1 MKAIEERSGSK
12 RWTMVAVILGSG
24 IVFLDSTVV
33 SVALPRIGQDL
44 PSSLFSPLEAQNY
57 VYNGYLLTLSALLI
71 LAGALSDYYGRRRM
85 FAVGLA
91 GFGITSLACGLA
103 WNMES
108 LILFRLFQGAM
119 GALLVPGS
127 LSIINTTFGGE
138 ERGRAFG
145 VWAGASAGTTILGP
159 FIGGLLVQGIS
170 WRAAFLI
177 NIPLVV
183 MALYAT
189 VIGVRESRDEEMSPR
204 FDWLGAAAVALAVG
218 GLAFGTIRGQQREWH
233 DATAFIA
240 LAVGAVATLAIVPL
254 MRLRQHPLIPPSLFR
269 SRNFSVTNLST
280 LVIYG
285 ALYVTFFNLGL
296 FVQGTLGYNPA
307 AAGIMGIP
315 GTLLLVLFSTRFGT
329 LAARYGPRLF
339 MTVGPALMGLGVLW
353 YMRVPATSHAWV
365 WGTSGSATLLPPFDY
380 LRDFLPGLLLFGAG
394 LMIMVAPL
402 TTAVMTSVPEH
413 NSGVA
418 SAINNAISRVGP
430 QLAGALIFVAI
441 ASSFY
446 SGLAA
451 RVPHLPVSS
460 EHVRSEIA
468 PLNRPD
474 PSDRFRLRG
483 DGTLTGR
490 ELIRPAKEASTHSFH
505 VAMLIG
511 AMLLFA
517 GACVNAV
524 GIRNPERV
532 RREEEQVPGEAE
544 EAPTVEPPHEAIGVG
559 VHPGDPLH
567 DELHESGE
575 LHHHHVC
582 TSPPLAGTPV
592 ASGEDRARAGPQE

>member
-1 MKAIEERSGSK
+1 MATSPTAVSK

-33 SVALPRIGQDL
+33 NVALPRIGKEL
-44 PSSLFSPLEAQNY
+44 HSSLFSTLEAQNY
-57 VYNGYLLTLSALLI
+57 VYSGYLLTLSALLI

-85 FAVGLA
+85 FAIGLA
-91 GFGITSLACGLA
+91 GFGLTSLACGMA
-103 WNMES
+103 WNFES
-108 LILFRLFQGAM
+108 LIAFRLLQGAM

-127 LSIINTTFGGE
+127 LSIINTAFAGE

-159 FIGGLLVQGIS
+159 FIGGVLVQGIS

-183 MALYAT
+183 VALYAT
-189 VIGVRESRDEEMSPR
+189 LGHVAESRDEEMSPR

-218 GLAFGTIRGQQREWH
+218 GLAYGTIRGQQREWH

-240 LAVGAVATLAIVPL
+240 LALGGVATLAIVPL
-254 MRLRQHPLIPPSLFR
+254 MKFRPHPLIPPALFR
-269 SRNFSVTNLST
+269 SRNFSVTNIST

-285 ALYVTFFNLGL
+285 ALYVTFFNMGL

-315 GTLLLVLFSTRFGT
+315 GTLLLALFSTRFGA

-339 MTVGPALMGLGVLW
+339 MAVGPALMGLGVLW
-353 YMRVPATSHAWV
+353 YIRVPATSHPWV
-365 WGTSGSATLLPPFDY
+365 WGTSAAGSLLPPADY
-380 LRDFLPGLLLFGAG
+380 LIDFLPGLLLFGAG

-451 RVPHLPVSS
+451 RVSGLDVAS
-460 EHVRSEIA
+460 EKVRSQIA

-474 PSDRFRLRG
+474 PADRFHLRG
-483 DGTLTGR
+483 DGTVSGGQLT
-490 ELIRPAKEASTHSFH
+490 RPAKEASTHSFH
-505 VAMLIG
+505 VAMVIG
-511 AMLLFA
+511 AVLLFA
-517 GACVNAV
+517 GAAINAV
-524 GIRNPERV
+524 GIRNPERAAPP
-532 RREEEQVPGEAE
+532 RAEEEPREPVPTGAAEHDRLHRLGE
-544 EAPTVEPPHEAIGVG
+544 THDHQMCQGPPQ
-559 VHPGDPLH
+559 
-567 DELHESGE
+567 
-575 LHHHHVC
+575 
-582 TSPPLAGTPV
+582 AGTGV
-592 ASGEDRARAGPQE
+592 ATGAERSRSQEP